1 VCAQEEVK
9 KGKANNK
16 IKIKRSRLVSNIV
29 CHTFILHRTEID
41 SLFSFNPSLGLPIFF
56 VPFFL
61 KKIVFSLATTTRRGR
76 GRRRSGRRRGRWSG
90 FFFIRT
96 RFIQANVEVFDDIS
110 ASVCC
115 NNAEEI
121 THLVLLEETL
131 CQILEIPLGK
141 CNCASNLN
149 LGLVIG
155 DFDMISQLASLTI
168 DFDPFLQVRR

>member
-1 VCAQEEVK
+1 VFTRGSEERQSKQQNKNQKKQIGFKYCVSHIHFAQNRNRFVVFFQPL
-9 KGKANNK
+9 
-16 IKIKRSRLVSNIV
+16 SWPSHFL
-29 CHTFILHRTEID
+29 C
-41 SLFSFNPSLGLPIFF
+41 SF
-56 VPFFL
+56 FFL
-61 KKIVFSLATTTRRGR
+61 KKIVLSLATTTRRGR
-76 GRRRSGRRRGRWSG
+76 GRRRGGRRRGRWSG

-131 CQILEIPLGK
+131 GQILEIPLGK
-141 CNCASNLN
+141 CNGASNLN